1 MGDQH
6 HHALVLGQVV
16 FQPLDGIGVQVVGGL
31 VEEQDVGLTQEQLAV
46 LAGVSKPTLNAF
58 EQGKT
63 TITLENAIKILRSLG
78 ME

>member
-1 MGDQH
+1 MERNIRLNWQS
-6 HHALVLGQVV
+6 L
-16 FQPLDGIGVQVVGGL
+16 I
-31 VEEQDVGLTQEQLAV
+31 EEAIKRRKEQRLTQEQLAV
-46 LAGVSKPTLNAF
+46 LASVSKPTLNAF